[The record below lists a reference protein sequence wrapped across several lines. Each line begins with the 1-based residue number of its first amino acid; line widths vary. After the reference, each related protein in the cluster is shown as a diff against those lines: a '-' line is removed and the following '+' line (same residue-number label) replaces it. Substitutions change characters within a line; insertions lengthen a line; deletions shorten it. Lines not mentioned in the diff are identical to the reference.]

1 MESRTFLG
9 RAVGVV
15 YRPHVTEAEI
25 NRPGAPGFS
34 LMLRLSA
41 GYLIVR
47 NNNIVIFQ
55 INTMKSAGG
64 ILGVLFVWAGSL
76 EWCYEVWNEMW
87 PSGMP
92 ILFPLI
98 GVALVLEAIY
108 RTSDWKPLT
117 FSVAA
122 LIPPFIVLALR
133 GFRI

>member
-1 MESRTFLG
+1 
-9 RAVGVV
+9 
-15 YRPHVTEAEI
+15 
-25 NRPGAPGFS
+25 
-34 LMLRLSA
+34 MLRLSA